1 MAAVIKI
8 YELSA
13 SMAGTDKTSSTI
25 RFKLANNVTIDAV
38 NPMTIPVAA
47 TNFSFTKHARMYCA
61 TAPGTSID
69 NLQVYTDG
77 AGFGTGITVNAS
89 NHGGTFTANASLE
102 LSADIFDLFTKVSG
116 AAVDLDAV
124 HTSAVTATGFMGDIL
139 CMQMGVTT
147 TATSGTKTAETVTWV
162 YDEI

>member
-1 MAAVIKI
+1 MSATIKI

-13 SMAGTDKTSSTI
+13 SMAGTDKTSSTV
-25 RFKLANNVTIDAV
+25 RFKRADNVTIDAV
-38 NPMTIPVAA
+38 NPMTIPTVA
-47 TNFSFTKHARMYCA
+47 TNYSFTKHIRMFCA

-77 AGFGTGITVNAS
+77 TGFGTGITVNAS
-89 NHGGTFTANASLE
+89 NAGGTYTTATTGE

-124 HTSAVTATGFMGDIL
+124 HTAAVTATGFMGDIL
-139 CMQMGVTT
+139 HAQMGVTT
-147 TATSGTKTAETVTWV
+147 TATSGTKTAETITWA
-162 YDEI
+162 YDEV